1 MNPVTAR
8 PLAAVALCAAF
19 ALAGCTSAT
28 NDQPSTQTATTTTTT
43 EPTTS
48 ASLVPACQ
56 DLVDKAQT
64 LVTEIGRLTTRS
76 ATVADVQAAA
86 DALGASFDDAK
97 ATLGAEAKADLDAAG
112 QALQQVQDAL
122 KTQPI
127 DTAALRTGAAALV
140 TSLGDAAKVCSAS
153 ASTTETSTDT
163 GTDTGEPSVTP
174 TPTS

>member
-1 MNPVTAR
+1 MKPVTAR

-28 NDQPSTQTATTTTTT
+28 NDQPSTQTATATTTT

-48 ASLVPACQ
+48 ESLVPACQ

-64 LVTEIGRLTTRS
+64 LVTEVGRLTTRN

-86 DALGASFDDAK
+86 DALGTSFDDAK
-97 ATLGAEAKADLDAAG
+97 ATLGAEAKADLDAASQG
-112 QALQQVQDAL
+112 LRQVQDAL
-122 KTQPI
+122 KTQPV
-127 DTAALRTGAAALV
+127 DTAALRTGAATLV
-140 TSLGDAAKVCSAS
+140 TSLGDAAKVCSGS
-153 ASTTETSTDT
+153 SSTTSTET
-163 GTDTGEPSVTP
+163 GTETGEPSATP